1 MDNAMDM
8 HTLRAVIAQI
18 HKRYPEFAGCN
29 PKVRL
34 QNAPQPKSLL
44 ITPTYLLTF
53 QGTARANS
61 ATGEKAIPRWMRVVI
76 SEKGKIL
83 KVTTSR

>member
-1 MDNAMDM
+1 MDM
-8 HTLRAVIAQI
+8 NTLRSVIAQI

-29 PKVRL
+29 PKVRI

-44 ITPTYLLTF
+44 VQPTYLLTF
-53 QGTARANS
+53 HGTAHAGS
-61 ATGEKAIPRWMRVVI
+61 ATGEKSIPRLMRVVVN
-76 SEKGKIL
+76 ERGKIL